1 MPAFFALF
9 SALFFGASDYLGGR
23 LSRKQDAARVTG
35 SSQFFVFFLYIILAL
50 VVPGKFS
57 WAAIGFG
64 LLGGISSVVG
74 LNFFYSALAKGVVGV
89 VASVTALLTASIPIF
104 WSVFVRG
111 EKISALFVIGALVAA
126 GAIIFLA
133 LPQKKSADVIPDE
146 QTVSGEPIAL
156 KPRHMTRGEW
166 LRTITGGSIMSLSI
180 ISLSHTS
187 QASGCWPLIG
197 VGVSAIISSTIF
209 TYVKS
214 GSASIFVEK
223 SFFKPL
229 FAMVVSMGIA
239 YVAQLYAARSGA
251 LAVASVIGA
260 LYPIPTILLAHFVDG
275 EKLNRNQTMG
285 VVLAVAAIVFIALS

>member
-9 SALFFGASDYLGGR
+9 SALFFGASDYLGGK
-23 LSRKQDAARVTG
+23 LSRKQDPARVTG
-35 SSQFFVFFLYIILAL
+35 SSQFLVFFLYLFLAF
-50 VVPGKFS
+50 VIPGKFS

-104 WSVFVRG
+104 WSVLVRG
-111 EKISALFVIGALVAA
+111 EHISWLFVVGALVAA

-133 LPQKKSADVIPDE
+133 IPPRKKAQLPEVAGSEGSDGVM
-146 QTVSGEPIAL
+146 
-156 KPRHMTRGEW
+156 PRRMTRGVW
-166 LRTITGGSIMSLSI
+166 LRTAVGGSIMSLSI

-187 QASGCWPLIG
+187 QSSGCWPLIG
-197 VGVSAIISSTIF
+197 VGVSAIISSTVF
-209 TYVKS
+209 TYIKS
-214 GSASIFVEK
+214 GSVSFLVERTYI
-223 SFFKPL
+223 KPL
-229 FAMVVSMGIA
+229 IWMVISMGVA

-260 LYPIPTILLAHFVDG
+260 LYPIPTILLAHFIDG
-275 EKLNRNQTMG
+275 EKLNRNQTIG
-285 VVLAVAAIVFIALS
+285 AVLSVAAIVFIALA